1 MASSRQQ
8 SGYQGHQGAYQ
19 VLNVHQAAAGQ
30 IPPRPRPRDQPQGR
44 DQGLGLGLP
53 QPRQRVVHVQDPGA
67 RGQEMGPMRLG
78 ASARAQA
85 NGHHGPGDSGQAHN
99 GQRQGSGGGV
109 SAADPAV
116 KAQVELAMRGLGG
129 LGTRKR
135 GTIIGAIAASGGN
148 SLIYPTS
155 LMSKQRFVMLVHIE
169 AKHSFLFI
177 VL

>member
-1 MASSRQQ
+1 MARQQ
-8 SGYQGHQGAYQ
+8 SSGPGHQAAYQ
-19 VLNVHQAAAGQ
+19 VLNVQQAAAGQ
-30 IPPRPRPRDQPQGR
+30 IQARPRDQAGAR

-53 QPRQRVVHVQDPGA
+53 QPRHRIVQVQDPGPGA

-78 ASARAQA
+78 ATARG
-85 NGHHGPGDSGQAHN
+85 NGHHGPGDPGHAGHAGHAGQGNN
-99 GQRQGSGGGV
+99 GGRQGSGGGV

-148 SLIYPTS
+148 NSVSLLQAI
-155 LMSKQRFVMLVHIE
+155 Q
-169 AKHSFLFI
+169 HS
-177 VL
+177 

>member
-8 SGYQGHQGAYQ
+8 SSYPGHQTAYQ
-19 VLNVHQAAAGQ
+19 VLNVQQAAAGQ
-30 IPPRPRPRDQPQGR
+30 IQPRARPRDPS

-53 QPRQRVVHVQDPGA
+53 QPRHRIVQVQDPGPGA

-78 ASARAQA
+78 ATARGQG
-85 NGHHGPGDSGQAHN
+85 NGHHGPGDPGHTGHTGQAHN
-99 GQRQGSGGGV
+99 GGRQGSGGGV

-148 SLIYPTS
+148 TLSHCYCLGLS
-155 LMSKQRFVMLVHIE
+155 HKLSNSHL
-169 AKHSFLFI
+169 
-177 VL
+177 

>member
-1 MASSRQQ
+1 MASGRQQ

-30 IPPRPRPRDQPQGR
+30 IPPRARPRDQPQAC

-53 QPRQRVVHVQDPGA
+53 QPRHRIVQVQDPGP

-78 ASARAQA
+78 ASARGQA
-85 NGHHGPGDSGQAHN
+85 NGHHCPGDSGQAHN

-148 SLIYPTS
+148 YTMCQCSCLTLSLNAI
-155 LMSKQRFVMLVHIE
+155 L
-169 AKHSFLFI
+169 HS
-177 VL
+177 